1 MSVGNDLWWS
11 QVAEI
16 HEEMGK
22 GSVHFKVAE
31 TELFYR
37 LYTRMKG
44 DGCTQQAIRD
54 HFEQVFGIK
63 YSAFYTRLRRVGRM
77 YVI

>member
-11 QVAEI
+11 QVADL

-22 GSVHFKVAE
+22 GIHFKVAE

-37 LYTRMKG
+37 LYKRMKG
-44 DGCTQQAIRD
+44 DGCTQQTIRE
-54 HFEQVFGIK
+54 HFEQTFGIK
-63 YSAFYTRLRRVGRM
+63 YSAFYTRLRRVGKI